1 MTADGPDAPCSSCF
15 TPANPSPDKRGPF
28 CHGGRAGA
36 RPAVKRGYARVSTSD
51 QSLAAQRDCLAAEG
65 CERIYEDA
73 GTSGA
78 AAERPGLERLR
89 AALEPGDVVVVARLD
104 RLGRSLAQLVTL
116 IEELRGL
123 GVEFRSVRERIDTTD
138 PGGRLYFHLLAA
150 LAEFER
156 ELIRERTRA
165 GMASAKARGE
175 RVGRPAKLTAEMLA
189 HADQEIAAGRAAPA
203 TLARELGISRRTLM
217 RHLRVVFDS

>member
-1 MTADGPDAPCSSCF
+1 M
-15 TPANPSPDKRGPF
+15 
-28 CHGGRAGA
+28 
-36 RPAVKRGYARVSTSD
+36 KRGYARVSTSE
-51 QSLAAQRDCLAAEG
+51 QSLAAQRDCLISEG
-65 CERIYEDA
+65 CERVYEDA

-78 AAERPGLERLR
+78 VAERPGLDALR
-89 AALEPGDVVVVARLD
+89 AALQPGDTVVVARLD
-104 RLGRSLAQLVTL
+104 RLGRSLAQLVAL

-123 GVEFRSVRERIDTTD
+123 GVEFRSVRERIDTAD

-175 RVGRPAKLTAEMLA
+175 QVGRPPKLTPALLA
-189 HADQEIAAGRAAPA
+189 QAGQEIAAGRAAPGA
-203 TLARELGISRRTLM
+203 LARELGVSTRTLM
-217 RHLRVVFDS
+217 RHLGADGK